1 MNILHT
7 ESSLNW
13 GGQEYRTIL
22 EHNYLNNITH
32 NSWLLCDKKS
42 KTLKKSQ
49 ELNCKNVLTAD
60 LSKSINIIESTRIL
74 WLCKKHK
81 IDIINSHSP
90 KDSMLCILAFLA
102 GIPLVRSRQ
111 ITSPIK
117 KRFSYEYLCSHIIA
131 TADAIKNSLIS
142 IGVTKDKITVI
153 GEGVDLSEYT
163 PDNNSDYLK
172 EEFNIQNNDLIVV
185 NIGMIREDKG
195 QEFYLESAKKM
206 LDKNKNVKFFLI
218 GESTSN
224 TLLEDKL
231 KKQIVD
237 YDLSDNFFMPGYRND
252 VAAFIHLSDL
262 IVIASIAVEAQS
274 RIVPQA
280 FATRRTVVSTNTGG
294 LTELVE
300 DGITGLVVP
309 PKDSLHMSESI
320 LSILNNIELRNQL
333 ADNAY
338 QKAMTDLSFNK
349 MMENTISLYNKLIK

>member
-1 MNILHT
+1 
-7 ESSLNW
+7 
-13 GGQEYRTIL
+13 
-22 EHNYLNNITH
+22 
-32 NSWLLCDKKS
+32 
-42 KTLKKSQ
+42 
-49 ELNCKNVLTAD
+49 
-60 LSKSINIIESTRIL
+60 
-74 WLCKKHK
+74 
-81 IDIINSHSP
+81 
-90 KDSMLCILAFLA
+90 
-102 GIPLVRSRQ
+102 
-111 ITSPIK
+111 
-117 KRFSYEYLCSHIIA
+117 
-131 TADAIKNSLIS
+131 
-142 IGVTKDKITVI
+142 
-153 GEGVDLSEYT
+153 
-163 PDNNSDYLK
+163 
-172 EEFNIQNNDLIVV
+172 
-185 NIGMIREDKG
+185 
-195 QEFYLESAKKM
+195 M

>member
-22 EHNYLNNITH
+22 EHNYLNDTNH
-32 NSWLLCDKKS
+32 SSWLLCDKKS
-42 KTLKKSQ
+42 KTIKKSQ
-49 ELNCKNVLTAD
+49 EFNCKNVLTAD
-60 LSKSINIIESTRIL
+60 LSKSINITESSRIL

-117 KRFSYEYLCSHIIA
+117 KRFSYEYLCTHIIA
-131 TADAIKNSLIS
+131 TAGAIKNNLIS
-142 IGVTKDKITVI
+142 IGVTEKKVTII

-172 EEFNIQNNDLIVV
+172 KEFNIQDDDHIVV

-195 QEFYLESAKKM
+195 QEFYLESAKKV
-206 LDKNKNVKFFLI
+206 LDKNNNVKFFLI

-237 YDLSDNFFMPGYRND
+237 YGLSDKFFMTGYRND
-252 VAAFIHLSDL
+252 VPAFIHLSDL

-280 FATRRTVVSTNTGG
+280 FATKRAVVSTNIGG

-309 PKDSLHMSESI
+309 PKDSLSMSDSI
-320 LSILNNIELRNQL
+320 LRILSNTELRNQL
-333 ADNAY
+333 AANAY
-338 QKAMTDLSFNK
+338 QKAMADLSFKK
-349 MMENTISLYNKLIK
+349 MMENTILLYTKLLK